1 MKTIVLVAY
10 FVIGVIVASA
20 QGYLSELGNLGEI
33 VNLLLA
39 VLLWPLL
46 LLGVDF
52 NLEIGDGGGDR
63 NGGGRERR
71 NGSLVL
77 LGPAFAHARA
87 RAATKLSSCSEC
99 RKVSH

>member
-10 FVIGVIVASA
+10 LVIGVIVASA
-20 QGYLSELGNLGEI
+20 QGYLGELGNLGEI

-63 NGGGRERR
+63 NGGGGERR
-71 NGSLVL
+71 DGSLVL
-77 LGPAFAHARA
+77 LGPALAYARA
-87 RAATKLSSCSEC
+87 RAATKLRSLLFPEISLQ
-99 RKVSH
+99 

>member
-52 NLEIGDGGGDR
+52 NLQIGDGGGDR
-63 NGGGRERR
+63 NGGGRR

-77 LGPAFAHARA
+77 LGPAVAYARA
-87 RAATKLSSCSEC
+87 RAATKLSSRSDSRE
-99 RKVSH
+99 

>member
-10 FVIGVIVASA
+10 VVIGVIVASA
-20 QGYLSELGNLGEI
+20 QGYLGELGNLGEI

-63 NGGGRERR
+63 NGGGGERR
-71 NGSLVL
+71 DGSLVL
-77 LGPAFAHARA
+77 LGPALAYARA
-87 RAATKLSSCSEC
+87 RAATKLRSLPIP
-99 RKVSH
+99 

>member
-10 FVIGVIVASA
+10 LVIGVIVASA
-20 QGYLSELGNLGEI
+20 QGYLGELGNLGEI

-63 NGGGRERR
+63 NGGGGERR
-71 NGSLVL
+71 DGSLVL
-77 LGPAFAHARA
+77 LGPALAYARA
-87 RAATKLSSCSEC
+87 RAATKLRSLLFPEISL
-99 RKVSH
+99 K